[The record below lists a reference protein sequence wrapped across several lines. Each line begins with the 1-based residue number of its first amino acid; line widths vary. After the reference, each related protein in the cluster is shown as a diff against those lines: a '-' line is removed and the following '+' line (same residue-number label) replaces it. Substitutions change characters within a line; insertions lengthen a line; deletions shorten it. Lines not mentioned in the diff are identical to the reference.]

1 MSLKPVFPV
10 EQTVRVLSN
19 KWKPR
24 IILILA
30 WRSRRFSKLHAAL
43 PEVSH
48 KVLIEHLRQLEEDG
62 VVTRQAKVG
71 GYRRVHYSL
80 TDAGFALL
88 PILGLMVWWGVA
100 HARQPAT
107 GRERQ
112 DPANRLIGNQPV
124 RSAIPR
130 APAV

>member
-1 MSLKPVFPV
+1 MSLRPVSPV
-10 EQTVRVLSN
+10 EETIRVLAN

-30 WRSRRFSKLHAAL
+30 WRSRRFSRLHAAL

-88 PILGLMVWWGVA
+88 PILGLMAWWGVA
-100 HARQPAT
+100 HASQLTAV
-107 GRERQ
+107 REGEDR
-112 DPANRLIGNQPV
+112 ANRLHGNQPV
-124 RSAIPR
+124 RSAMPR

>member
-62 VVTRQAKVG
+62 VVARQAKVG

-80 TDAGFALL
+80 TDAGLALL
-88 PILGLMVWWGVA
+88 PIIGLMAWWGLA
-100 HARQPAT
+100 HARQPTT
-107 GRERQ
+107 GPERHK
-112 DPANRLIGNQPV
+112 PASRLLGNQPV
-124 RSAIPR
+124 RSAIR
-130 APAV
+130 QAPAV

>member
-1 MSLKPVFPV
+1 MSLSPVSPV
-10 EQTVRVLSN
+10 EQTISVLAN

-24 IILILA
+24 IIVILA

-62 VVTRQAKVG
+62 VVARQAKVG

-112 DPANRLIGNQPV
+112 DLATV
-124 RSAIPR
+124 
-130 APAV
+130 

>member
-1 MSLKPVFPV
+1 VSLKPVFPV
-10 EQTVRVLSN
+10 EQTIRVLSN

-62 VVTRQAKVG
+62 IVARQAKVG

-80 TDAGFALL
+80 TDAGLALL

-100 HARQPAT
+100 HARKPTAS
-107 GRERQ
+107 RERHA
-112 DPANRLIGNQPV
+112 PANRLSGNQPV
-124 RSAIPR
+124 RSGISR
-130 APAV
+130 TPAV

>member
-1 MSLKPVFPV
+1 MSLRPVSPV
-10 EQTVRVLSN
+10 EQTIHVLAN

-30 WRSRRFSKLHAAL
+30 WRSRRFSKLQAAL

-62 VVTRQAKVG
+62 VVARQAKVG
-71 GYRRVHYSL
+71 GYKRVHYSL

-100 HARQPAT
+100 HARQRTAGPK
-107 GRERQ
+107 RH
-112 DPANRLIGNQPV
+112 DPAWRSRGNQLV
-124 RSAIPR
+124 RSAIRR

>member
-30 WRSRRFSKLHAAL
+30 WRSRRFSKLQAAL

-71 GYRRVHYSL
+71 GYKRVHYSL

-100 HARQPAT
+100 HARQPTA
-107 GRERQ
+107 GPKRH
-112 DPANRLIGNQPV
+112 DPAWRPLGNQVV
-124 RSAIPR
+124 RSAIRR

>member
-62 VVTRQAKVG
+62 VVARQAKVG

-80 TDAGFALL
+80 TDAGFELL
-88 PILGLMVWWGVA
+88 PILELMVWWGVA
-100 HARQPAT
+100 HARQLTQA
-107 GRERQ
+107 REGQ
-112 DPANRLIGNQPV
+112 DHAAHRIGNQPV
-124 RSAIPR
+124 RSAIAR
-130 APAV
+130 RSAV